1 MVDLKKDVI
10 EKFISDK
17 QKNLSY
23 LNEREIGL
31 FTLMSSLAEIDIY
44 FHKLFTPL
52 IRNYMEYKKSLRGF
66 GITTI
71 ENLLNPYKIYPIEE
85 IEKRRKPIEEEETK
99 KKKKRFIFF

>member
-66 GITTI
+66 GTLKYYHISPRI
-71 ENLLNPYKIYPIEE
+71 IMLYSQS
-85 IEKRRKPIEEEETK
+85 
-99 KKKKRFIFF
+99 